1 MAFTYYGTSGF
12 VKTGEAITVLPSGL
26 IQKKITV
33 VRRSVKNESL
43 VLTQSDADQQLGS
56 GFSAY
61 PLPSANKKNDGFVQF
76 DIVGYKKGTGRINY
90 KYRKLSSFIV
100 EDQYHPRS
108 QDVLVDVG
116 VSSTIV
122 LSNGTLVEETNL
134 NGDNVK
140 TTRYEFLNAYE
151 GELLAYDIRGGQYV
165 PLQKTEIYAYTD
177 PDISVQTDV
186 VYGPVVVIESVSATY
201 YGMFTEYITTSAVK
215 ISRRVLRQETIIP
228 GQ

>member
-1 MAFTYYGTSGF
+1 MAFTYYGTSEF

-26 IQKKITV
+26 IQKKVTV
-33 VRRSVKNESL
+33 VRRSVKGESL
-43 VLTQSDADQQLGS
+43 VLTQSDANRQLGD

-61 PLPSANKKNDGFVQF
+61 PLPSANKQNDGFVQF

-100 EDQYHPRS
+100 EDQYNPLS

-122 LSNGTLVEETNL
+122 LSNGTKVETTND
-134 NGDNVK
+134 NGDK
-140 TTRYEFLNAYE
+140 IITTQYESPLAYE
-151 GELLAYDIRGGQYV
+151 GELFAYDLGGGQYV
-165 PLQKTEIYAYTD
+165 PVKKTESYSD
-177 PDISVQTDV
+177 DDISVQTDV
-186 VYGPVVVIESVSATY
+186 VYQPEVVIESVSATY

-215 ISRRVLRQETIIP
+215 ISRQVLRETVT
-228 GQ
+228 